1 MNLYIIIPIILFLI
15 LLIIAFLIWQAKD
28 IITTKYI
35 FENDAADKNLNGFK
49 IVHISDLHNNNCGKK
64 IAAITKAQSPD
75 IIVITGDLIDSGNTN
90 IDIAMEFI
98 SKIINI
104 APIYYV
110 QGNHEA
116 RLENYNQFVSSL
128 TEMGVTVL
136 DNTSAVFHYN
146 NTAVNL
152 IGIKSPKYESS
163 FTAKIEK
170 STTESVKK
178 IIQSNIKENM
188 LNVLLAHNPELFE
201 QYSQCD
207 VDLVFSGHAHGGVV
221 RLPFI
226 GGIIA
231 PNQGLFPKLTGGV
244 HTKNN
249 TSIVISRGVGNHF
262 PTIRVFNRP
271 EVVAIILKAISM

>member
-1 MNLYIIIPIILFLI
+1 MELYIIIPIILFLI

-35 FENDAADKNLNGFK
+35 FENDAVDKNLNGFK
-49 IVHISDLHNNNCGKK
+49 IVHISDLHNNNCGKR
-64 IAAITKAQSPD
+64 IVAITKAQSPD

-90 IDIAMEFI
+90 IDMAMEFI
-98 SKIINI
+98 SKIIDI

-116 RLENYNQFVSSL
+116 RLENYNEFAFSL

-170 STTESVKK
+170 YTTESIKK
-178 IIQSNIKENM
+178 IIQSNTRENM

-201 QYSQCD
+201 LYSQCD

-244 HTKNN
+244 HTRNN

-271 EVVAIILKAISM
+271 EVVAVTLKK